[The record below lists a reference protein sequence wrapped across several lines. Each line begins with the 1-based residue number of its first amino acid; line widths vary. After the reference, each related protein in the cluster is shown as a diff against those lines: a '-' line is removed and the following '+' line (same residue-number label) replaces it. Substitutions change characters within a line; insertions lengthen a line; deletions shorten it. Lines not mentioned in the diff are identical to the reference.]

1 MIFEVYADIIE
12 GEEYRPSFSSFKKI
26 PVLFLRI
33 SGRAHQQKAVWQFSL
48 ALHSRF
54 DGYLEKLLLL

>member
-54 DGYLEKLLLL
+54 DG